1 MTEQKKVQPLQAVKG
16 MNDILPPESARWE
29 WLEGKMR
36 SVLQR
41 YGYQNVRTPIVEPTA
56 LFVRGIGEVTDIVE
70 KEMYAFED
78 RADKHGQAEHLA
90 LRPEMTAGVVRAMIE
105 HSFLRDSGR
114 RLYYFGPMF
123 RREKPQK
130 GRYRQFHQMGVE
142 ALGFN
147 GPDVDAEVILLGS
160 RLLRELGLK
169 DGEHVRL
176 ELNCL
181 GAPEE
186 RRAHREALV
195 AHLQAHKDLLDE
207 DSQRRMYSNPLRVL
221 DTKNP
226 ALQDMANAAPKLLD
240 FLGEA
245 SLAHFNGVRA
255 ILDAAGI
262 AYTINPRLVRGL
274 DYYNLTVFEWVTDKL
289 GSQGTVCGGGR
300 YDGLIEQLGGKPTP
314 AVGFGMGMER
324 MLLLLEE
331 VGVAPAAPVPDAYA
345 VVPSAQGLPQVMVA
359 LEALRAAGVSVVL
372 HPGQSSMKSQFK
384 KADASGAAHAL
395 VFGEDEL
402 ARGEVAIKP
411 LRDASASQFSRSLAQ
426 VADWAAELLPRNA

>member
-1 MTEQKKVQPLQAVKG
+1 MTEQKKLQPLQAVKG

-29 WLEGKMR
+29 WLEAKMR

-90 LRPEMTAGVVRAMIE
+90 LRPEMTAGVVRAMTE

-142 ALGFN
+142 ALGFA
-147 GPDVDAEVILLGS
+147 GPDVDAEVILMGS
-160 RLLRELGLK
+160 RLLRELGLV
-169 DGEHVRL
+169 DGEHFTL

-181 GAPEE
+181 GEVAE
-186 RRAHREALV
+186 RRAHREALI
-195 AHLQAHKDLLDE
+195 AHLEQHKELLDE
-207 DSQRRMYSNPLRVL
+207 DSQRRLYTNPLRVL

-226 ALQDMANAAPKLLD
+226 ALQEMANAAPKLLD

-245 SLAHFNGVRA
+245 SLAHFMGVRA
-255 ILDAAGI
+255 ILDAAGV
-262 AYTINPRLVRGL
+262 AYRINPRLVRGL

-300 YDGLIEQLGGKPTP
+300 YDGLIEQLGGKPAP
-314 AVGFGMGMER
+314 AVGFGMGFER

-331 VGVAPAAPVPDAYA
+331 VGVAPDAPVPDAYA
-345 VVPSAQGLPQVMVA
+345 IVPSTQGLAQVMVA
-359 LEALRAAGVSVVL
+359 LEALRAAGVAVVM

-384 KADASGAAHAL
+384 KADGSGARVAL
-395 VFGEDEL
+395 IFGEDEL
-402 ARGEVAIKP
+402 AQGLVAIKP
-411 LRDASASQFSRSLAQ
+411 LRDAQAQQVTRPLAD
-426 VADWAAELLPRNA
+426 VTSWAHELRNA

>member
-1 MTEQKKVQPLQAVKG
+1 MTEQKKMQPLQAVKG

-29 WLEGKMR
+29 WLEAKMR
-36 SVLQR
+36 GVLQR

-105 HSFLRDSGR
+105 HSYLRDSGR

-147 GPDVDAEVILLGS
+147 GPDVDAEVILMGS
-160 RLLRELGLK
+160 RLLRELGLVE
-169 DGEHVRL
+169 DEHVRL

-181 GAPEE
+181 GSPDE
-186 RRAHREALV
+186 RRAHREALI
-195 AHLQAHKDLLDE
+195 AHLEAHKELLDE
-207 DSQRRMYSNPLRVL
+207 DSQRRLYTNPLRVL

-226 ALQDMANAAPKLLD
+226 ALQEMANAAPRLLD

-255 ILDAAGI
+255 ILDAAGVK
-262 AYTINPRLVRGL
+262 YTINPRLVRGL
-274 DYYNLTVFEWVTDKL
+274 DYYNLTVFEWMTDKL

-300 YDGLIEQLGGKPTP
+300 YDGLIEQLGGKPAP
-314 AVGFGMGMER
+314 AVGFGMGLER

-331 VGVAPAAPVPDAYA
+331 VGAPVEVPQPDAYA
-345 VVPSAQGLPQVMVA
+345 IVPSAEGLPQVMVA
-359 LEALRAAGVSVVL
+359 LEQLRAAGVSVVL

-384 KADASGAAHAL
+384 KADASGAAFAL
-395 VFGEDEL
+395 VFGPDEL
-402 ARGEVAIKP
+402 AQGLVAVKP
-411 LRDASASQFSRSLAQ
+411 LRDAAAAQFTRSLAQ
-426 VADWAAELLPRNA
+426 VADWAGELRLNA

>member
-1 MTEQKKVQPLQAVKG
+1 MTEQKKMQPLQAVKG

-29 WLEGKMR
+29 WLEAKMR

-105 HSFLRDSGR
+105 HSYLRDSGR

-147 GPDVDAEVILLGS
+147 GPDVDAEVILMGS
-160 RLLRELGLK
+160 RLLRELGLVE
-169 DGEHVRL
+169 DEHVRL

-181 GAPEE
+181 GSPDE
-186 RRAHREALV
+186 RRAHREALI
-195 AHLQAHKDLLDE
+195 AHLEAHKELLDE
-207 DSQRRMYSNPLRVL
+207 DSQRRLYTNPLRVL

-226 ALQDMANAAPKLLD
+226 ALQQMANAAPRLLD

-255 ILDAAGI
+255 ILDAAGVK
-262 AYTINPRLVRGL
+262 YTINPRLVRGL
-274 DYYNLTVFEWVTDKL
+274 DYYNLTVFEWMTDKL

-300 YDGLIEQLGGKPTP
+300 YDGLIEQLGGKPAP
-314 AVGFGMGMER
+314 AVGFGMGLER

-331 VGVAPAAPVPDAYA
+331 VGAPVEVPQPDAYA
-345 VVPSAQGLPQVMVA
+345 IVPSAEGLPQVMVA
-359 LEALRAAGVSVVL
+359 LEQLRAAGVSVVL

-384 KADASGAAHAL
+384 KADASGAAFAL
-395 VFGEDEL
+395 VFGLDEL
-402 ARGEVAIKP
+402 AQGLVAVKP
-411 LRDASASQFSRSLAQ
+411 LRDAAAAQFTRSLAQ
-426 VADWAAELLPRNA
+426 VADWAGELRLNA

>member
-1 MTEQKKVQPLQAVKG
+1 MTDKKMQPLQAVKG

-29 WLEGKMR
+29 WLEAKMR
-36 SVLQR
+36 GVLQR

-90 LRPEMTAGVVRAMIE
+90 LRPEMTAGVVRAVTE
-105 HSFLRDSGR
+105 HSFLRDAPR

-142 ALGFN
+142 ALGFA
-147 GPDVDAEVILLGS
+147 GPDVDAEVILMGS
-160 RLLRELGLK
+160 RLLRELGLRA
-169 DGEHVRL
+169 GEHVRL

-181 GAPEE
+181 GDLAE
-186 RRAHREALV
+186 RRAHREALI
-195 AHLQAHKDLLDE
+195 AHLEQHKALLDE
-207 DSQRRMYSNPLRVL
+207 DSQRRLYTNPLRVL

-255 ILDAAGI
+255 ILDSVGI

-274 DYYNLTVFEWVTDKL
+274 DYYNLTVFEWITDKL

-300 YDGLIEQLGGKPTP
+300 YDGLIEQLGGKPAP
-314 AVGFGMGMER
+314 AVGFGMGIER

-331 VGVAPAAPVPDAYA
+331 VGAIPAAPAPDVYAIVPDPADM
-345 VVPSAQGLPQVMVA
+345 PRLLPA
-359 LEALRAAGVSVVL
+359 LEALRESGVAVQMHAGGGSF
-372 HPGQSSMKSQFK
+372 KSQFK
-384 KADASGAAHAL
+384 KADASGARFAL
-395 VFGEDEL
+395 VFGADEL
-402 ARGEVAIKP
+402 ARGEVAVKP
-411 LRDASASQFSRSLAQ
+411 LRDGGDQVNRPLSAVAS
-426 VADWAAELLPRNA
+426 WAVELLPA

>member
-1 MTEQKKVQPLQAVKG
+1 MTEAKKMQPLQAVKG
-16 MNDILPPESARWE
+16 MNDILPPDSARWE
-29 WLEGKMR
+29 WLEAKMR

-90 LRPEMTAGVVRAMIE
+90 LRPEMTAGVVRAMTE

-142 ALGFN
+142 ALGFA
-147 GPDVDAEVILLGS
+147 GPDVDAEVILMGS

-169 DGEHVRL
+169 EGEHFRL

-181 GAPEE
+181 GEKPE
-186 RRAHREALV
+186 RAAHREALI
-195 AHLQAHKDLLDE
+195 AHLEAHKDLLDE
-207 DSQRRMYSNPLRVL
+207 DSQRRMHTNPLRVL

-226 ALQDMANAAPKLLD
+226 ALQEMANAAPKLLD

-262 AYTINPRLVRGL
+262 KYTINPRLVRGL
-274 DYYNLTVFEWVTDKL
+274 DYYNLTVFEWITEKL

-300 YDGLIEQLGGKPTP
+300 YDGLIEQLGGKTAP

-345 VVPSAQGLPQVMVA
+345 IVPSAEQLPQVMVA
-359 LEALRAAGVSVVL
+359 LEGLREAGVAVVL

-384 KADASGAAHAL
+384 KADASGAAFAL
-395 VFGEDEL
+395 VFGPDEL
-402 ARGEVAIKP
+402 ARGEVAVKP
-411 LRDASASQFSRSLAQ
+411 LRSEGAAQYTRSLAA
-426 VADWAAELLPRNA
+426 VAEWATELLRA

>member
-1 MTEQKKVQPLQAVKG
+1 MTEKKLQALQAVKG

-29 WLEGKMR
+29 WLEAKMR

-105 HSFLRDSGR
+105 HSYLRDSGR

-142 ALGFN
+142 ALGFA
-147 GPDVDAEVILLGS
+147 GPDVDAEVILMGS
-160 RLLRELGLK
+160 RLLRELGLV
-169 DGEHVRL
+169 DGEHVSL

-181 GAPEE
+181 GEAAE
-186 RRAHREALV
+186 RRAHREALI
-195 AHLQAHKDLLDE
+195 AHLELHQDLLDE
-207 DSQRRMYSNPLRVL
+207 DSQRRMHSNPLRVL

-226 ALQDMANAAPKLLD
+226 ALQAMANAAPQLLD

-255 ILDAAGI
+255 ILDAAGV
-262 AYTINPRLVRGL
+262 AYRINPRLVRGL

-300 YDGLIEQLGGKPTP
+300 YDGLIEQLGGKAAP
-314 AVGFGMGMER
+314 AVGFGLGIER
-324 MLLLLEE
+324 LLLLLEE
-331 VGVAPAAPVPDAYA
+331 VGVAPAAPAPDAYA
-345 VVPSAQGLPQVMVA
+345 IVPSATGLPQVMVA
-359 LEALRAAGVSVVL
+359 LEALRAAGVAVIL

-384 KADASGAAHAL
+384 KADASGAAFAL
-395 VFGEDEL
+395 IFGEDE
-402 ARGEVAIKP
+402 VAQGSVAVKP
-411 LRDASASQFSRSLAQ
+411 LREPGAAQ
-426 VADWAAELLPRNA
+426 YTRPMATAADWAAELLNA